1 MDDLSKV
8 IVFELK
14 EQKYG
19 IDIKEVHYI
28 ERLDNITGVPR
39 TSAFIKGLINLRG
52 QVVPVIDLQ
61 ERLHIGEAAYTDETR
76 VLIVKLQDVQLGLI
90 VDRATDVIDI
100 ESKIIEPTPQI
111 IGEVSSAFLKGVAKL
126 ESGLLVLLDL
136 ESILDLEELNEVQ
149 EVIKV

>member
-28 ERLDNITGVPR
+28 ERLDNITGIPR

-76 VLIVKLQDVQLGLI
+76 ILIIKLKDVQLGLI

-100 ESKIIEPTPQI
+100 ESKIIEPTPQV
-111 IGEVSSAFLKGVAKL
+111 IGEVSAAFLKGVAKL
-126 ESGLLVLLDL
+126 DSGLLVLLDL

-149 EVIKV
+149 QVVKV